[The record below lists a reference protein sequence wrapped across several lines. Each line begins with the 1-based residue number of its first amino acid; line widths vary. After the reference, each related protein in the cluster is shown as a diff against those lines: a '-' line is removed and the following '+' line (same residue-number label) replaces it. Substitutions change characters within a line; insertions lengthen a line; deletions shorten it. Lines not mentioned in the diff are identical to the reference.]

1 MLSDRD
7 LIKELV
13 KAKDLAIHPLKLEN
27 INGSSINFTASV
39 NAWTVSDGKTAVFEN
54 KISLPP
60 GETVSI
66 LTEEALCVSN
76 KISGTY
82 HSRVSLSAKGLS
94 NISTTLDP
102 NWTGL
107 SIISLTNNSKDEQ
120 TIDVGKGIVTL
131 TFAYLHRKSTK
142 NAIAIAPSRSDIY
155 SQFELNDVQRAMLDN
170 TEHKNPDSIKKNMK
184 ESDAYKYLKNSTW
197 GRKVKDLFTHPLV
210 TAILGGIA
218 GYLIEKIWT

>member
-13 KAKDLAIHPLKLEN
+13 KTKNLAIHPLKLEN
-27 INGSSINFTASV
+27 INGSSINFTASA
-39 NAWTVSDGKTAVFEN
+39 NAWTVSDGKTAVFNN

-120 TIDVGKGIVTL
+120 TIDVGKGIVTV
-131 TFAYLHRKSTK
+131 TFDYLHRKSTK
-142 NAIAIAPSRSDIY
+142 STITIAPSRSDIY
-155 SQFELNDVQRAMLDN
+155 SQFKLDDVQRAMLDN

-184 ESDAYKYLKNSTW
+184 ESDAYIYLKNATW
-197 GRKVKDLFTHPLV
+197 GRKVKTFFAHPLV
-210 TAILGGIA
+210 TAVLGGVA
-218 GYLIEKIWT
+218 VYVVDKFWV

>member
-1 MLSDRD
+1 M
-7 LIKELV
+7 
-13 KAKDLAIHPLKLEN
+13 EN
-27 INGSSINFTASV
+27 INGNLDKFYASA
-39 NAWTVSDGKTAVFEN
+39 NAWTVSDGKTAVFNN

-131 TFAYLHRKSTK
+131 TFDYLHRKATK
-142 NAIAIAPSRSDIY
+142 NTITIAPSRSDIY
-155 SQFELNDVQRAMLDN
+155 SQFVLDDVQRAMLDN

-184 ESDAYKYLKNSTW
+184 ESDAYIYIKECYLGK
-197 GRKVKDLFTHPLV
+197 RK
-210 TAILGGIA
+210 
-218 GYLIEKIWT
+218 